1 MEGLSAAQA
10 EGREQNLEEAIQ
22 KHMVAKVKRGLAS
35 IEHVYK
41 LYKNGSIDQLIV
53 TCKKEPCPVM
63 RDAFLFCEGTS
74 HAHFEAQE
82 IDDMFRYNLE
92 MFVLKHLD
100 DYSEG
105 ITKEEYE
112 QGIKDGRIV
121 VIKCKHLDA
130 LL

>member
-1 MEGLSAAQA
+1 MHFSSA
-10 EGREQNLEEAIQ
+10 REQVMLTL
-22 KHMVAKVKRGLAS
+22 KLKRS
-35 IEHVYK
+35 TTCFVI
-41 LYKNGSIDQLIV
+41 IV
-53 TCKKEPCPVM
+53 
-63 RDAFLFCEGTS
+63 
-74 HAHFEAQE
+74 
-82 IDDMFRYNLE
+82 E